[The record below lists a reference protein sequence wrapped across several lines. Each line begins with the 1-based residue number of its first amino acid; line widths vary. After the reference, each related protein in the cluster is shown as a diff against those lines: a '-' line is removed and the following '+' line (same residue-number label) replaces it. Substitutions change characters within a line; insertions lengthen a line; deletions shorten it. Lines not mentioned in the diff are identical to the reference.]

1 MHLIEPILQQM
12 SSVAKPQRKFMF
24 ILLTALTYLP
34 GRVNFR
40 NLGRYTS
47 LNEKTFSRWF
57 RRPFDFV
64 TFNLL
69 SLKDLPDSGEWVAA
83 IDASFSPKSG
93 RSSYGLDWFWNG
105 SQGQAEHG
113 LEISLLALVDVTHNT
128 AYTLSAYQTPAL
140 PKAPKAPKVA
150 KESTVNTKDK
160 VAQDADKKIKTKAN
174 KTLKETRITR
184 IDIYLD
190 HIKRDTKRLLG
201 KIRYLVA
208 DSFYAKTK
216 FINGVVE
223 HGLHVVSKLRHDADL
238 RWLYTGEQKAK
249 GRPRQY
255 AGKVC
260 FDDLSRFELAGEID
274 GQRVYTAVVNA
285 PTFKCNLR
293 IVYLVREEKGKTYT
307 ALLFCTDINCA
318 ALDILRYYKA
328 RFQIE
333 FVFRDAKQYTGLC
346 DCQATSEAKLGFHF
360 NASLTTL
367 NLLRLEDRQQAG
379 EGAGRNVISIASWKT
394 RKFNAHLLERFSC
407 HLGLDF
413 TAIKSSPDFAALC
426 NYGAIAA

>member
-1 MHLIEPILQQM
+1 MHLIDPILNQM
-12 SSVAKPQRKFMF
+12 SGVAKPQRKFMS

-40 NLGRYTS
+40 NLDRYTS

-57 RRPFDFV
+57 RRSFDFV

-69 SLKDLPDSGEWVAA
+69 SLKDLPNSGEWVAA

-93 RSSYGLDWFWNG
+93 RTSYGLDWFWNG
-105 SQGQAEHG
+105 SQGQAERG

-128 AYTLSAYQTPAL
+128 AYTLSACQTPAL
-140 PKAPKAPKVA
+140 PKVPKVT
-150 KESTVNTKDK
+150 KKSTVNTEDK
-160 VAQDADKKIKTKAN
+160 VAQDTDKKTKTKTKAN
-174 KTLKETRITR
+174 KTPKETRITR

-190 HIKRDTKRLLG
+190 HVKRDTKRLLG

-208 DSFYAKTK
+208 DSYYAKTK

-249 GRPRQY
+249 GRPRKF
-255 AGKVC
+255 ADKVR

-274 GQRVYTAVVNA
+274 GQRVYTAVVNS

-293 IVYLVREEKGKTYT
+293 IVYVVRKEHGKTYT
-307 ALLFCTDINCA
+307 ALLFCTDIDCT

-346 DCQATSEAKLGFHF
+346 DCQATSEAKLNCHF
-360 NASLTTL
+360 NASLVAL
-367 NLLRLEDRQQAG
+367 NLLRLEDRQQAV

-413 TAIKSSPDFAALC
+413 TAIKSSLGFAALC
-426 NYGAIAA
+426 NYGTIAA